1 MKEGFATRLRCPDCG
16 RTLALETRRAE
27 ADTVIEG
34 ALRSDCGRVYPV
46 IHGVPR
52 LLPADLA
59 PTLAADHRAFFDRHP
74 DLRPVDAPGA
84 RPVSEKT
91 LRAFGDEWQ
100 RFPQLFDVH
109 APIFRWYFEGP
120 EEIPWRGLRVLD
132 AGCGMGR
139 WLHFVRREGAE
150 VVGMDVSPAIDVVAR
165 REGLEANLVQA
176 DLRYPPFAEGAFDL
190 VYSFGVVH
198 HLEDP
203 LVGVR
208 ALAPLVRR
216 GGELRLYV
224 YRSLDEEPWWR
235 RRLLGAVTFVRR
247 ATTRMSY
254 GAVHAVAATIA
265 GIATVAFLWPRRLLG
280 RTAWGNRVTRGLP
293 LVHYAGVPFG
303 MLVAEQFDRL
313 VAPLEG
319 RYRREEVAAW
329 LEAVGFEVRAVL
341 PDLGWR
347 AIGRRSR

>member
-1 MKEGFATRLRCPDCG
+1 EEG
-16 RTLALETRRAE
+16 RRFRRFL
-27 ADTVIEG
+27 D
-34 ALRSDCGRVYPV
+34 
-46 IHGVPR
+46 
-52 LLPADLA
+52 
-59 PTLAADHRAFFDRHP
+59 
-74 DLRPVDAPGA
+74 
-84 RPVSEKT
+84 
-91 LRAFGDEWQ
+91 GD
-100 RFPQLFDVH
+100 

-216 GGELRLYV
+216 GAELSLYL
-224 YRSLDEEPWWR
+224 YR
-235 RRLLGAVTFVRR
+235 
-247 ATTRMSY
+247 
-254 GAVHAVAATIA
+254 
-265 GIATVAFLWPRRLLG
+265 
-280 RTAWGNRVTRGLP
+280 
-293 LVHYAGVPFG
+293 
-303 MLVAEQFDRL
+303 
-313 VAPLEG
+313 
-319 RYRREEVAAW
+319 
-329 LEAVGFEVRAVL
+329 
-341 PDLGWR
+341 
-347 AIGRRSR
+347 